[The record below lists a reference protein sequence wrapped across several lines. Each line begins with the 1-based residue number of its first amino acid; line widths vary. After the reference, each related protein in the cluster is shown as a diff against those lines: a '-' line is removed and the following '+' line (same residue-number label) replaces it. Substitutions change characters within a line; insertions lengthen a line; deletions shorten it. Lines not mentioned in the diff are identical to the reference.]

1 MVGKKS
7 GKALLRD
14 EGLER
19 TDNNMELSSWPQIP
33 PINQKNYYTDYLKR
47 DDQYLAFRLQNE
59 EARNRMAKT
68 AKDRDRA
75 LAMAKANDLG
85 IPEADADDGDTNME
99 DAEEATAEAAGSK
112 VIVIHVGSQNLRI
125 GLSSDA
131 LPKTVPMVIARKST
145 TSESEDREEP
155 CPKRLKTDDGSELE
169 PEKMFGSEF
178 SSQYTAMSAELKTHM
193 RQNKRR
199 TLPNS
204 KEMVINY
211 NRRTVPETISEHN
224 DPMRVEWT
232 EIPDVAPEYIVGQA
246 ALRIPDASTPRY
258 KLYWPLKYGWCN
270 ERDYNS
276 KRLLFLDIS
285 LILEDA
291 IKNQLG
297 LTSKKDWLQYSCV
310 FVIPDLY
317 EKSYVTQVLEMLMRE
332 FSFARVCF
340 IQESLA
346 ATFGAGFTSA
356 CVVDIGAQKTSI
368 CCVEEGMCIE
378 NSRVNLKYG
387 GSDVTE
393 TFVKMMLYDHF
404 PYADI
409 NLWRRYDFL
418 LAEELKKNICTMN
431 EASVSVQVF
440 DFHLRVAGQDTR
452 KYTFKAYD
460 EVHLAPMGY
469 FQPSIFDHS
478 LKLNGRRNLISR
490 SVDIYDGQPNDP
502 TSAAQSELLTAIA
515 PPISGQANGDTQ
527 SSTLDMQS
535 TPSRSQQ
542 VSALSRLQEAEATPR
557 SSVAGSPVPEVTS
570 TPQAGGAGT
579 PAVGGQSQSTSQ
591 PRAPTVEERDDILPT
606 FPLDSAILMSIAHAA
621 RSDERKMRDFLGG
634 IMVVGGGSL
643 INGFHS
649 FLEERLQAL
658 RPGFAKEIMIGT
670 PPRDLDPQVVV
681 WKGASVFGKLSGTN
695 DSWIGQLEYD
705 RLVHPTT
712 LNLNY
717 KAVKQ
722 CRMDPPTPKLTL
734 VKTKD
739 CDSADCLIPDN
750 EIPNITLSPP
760 SYYTVRR
767 ADTGYSDMSKS
778 KDGSSSGSFHQ
789 EYIASLR
796 YRNDLPPPDM
806 PPKFLDIP
814 HDGLER
820 FLTPGFA
827 SNLARREEPNIDV
840 DAEGGMPIDLVGIP
854 GLHLGD
860 ESAIM
865 APENPD
871 PIDPADLP
879 LLMTLDQLKNPAP
892 RNTNVSF
899 LRRTQYI
906 SAGLRAPE
914 GPKVTPMRSK
924 SRPAE
929 KVKSQD
935 DPAYIKKYIQKGF
948 DIAYPDSKHV
958 GEDTPS
964 QIKGHT
970 PTKLEVDAWANPVH
984 PDNPKLKPVG
994 FYPLLPDLQGFPDP
1008 GGFVQFKFDKA
1019 PVQDASGKRD
1029 RRMDTGIL
1037 LPSAPEER
1045 VCEEH
1050 ATKVALHK
1058 TNPKLYPD
1066 PGPIPW
1072 DYDLFLPE
1080 KKDSIKKVLASMHIY
1095 NPNRDN
1101 EELYTH
1107 EGSDNSKFHRFD
1119 RMRTFATSAQTLG
1132 GDNKQKDI
1140 AVTLFNP
1147 SEAKEDYL
1155 SSKQKAAYY
1164 YPILGKTRL
1173 KPERARTIAQAGL
1186 APTRPKTK
1194 EDQVDQIQVV
1204 VRDPDEAEVYK
1215 RSLHRA
1221 AIDPKFAKTM
1231 PPPPEGA
1238 NDEHE
1243 SPEEGVKEAVSG
1255 DRELSVEEADRMSD
1269 E

>member
-59 EARNRMAKT
+59 EARNRMTKT

-99 DAEEATAEAAGSK
+99 DAEEATAETVGSK

-125 GLSSDA
+125 GLASDA

-178 SSQYTAMSAELKTHM
+178 SSQYTTMSAELKTHM

-246 ALRIPDASTPRY
+246 ALRIPDESTPRY
-258 KLYWPLKYGWCN
+258 KLYWPMKYGWCN
-270 ERDYNS
+270 ERDYKS

-285 LILEDA
+285 LIIEDA

-393 TFVKMMLYDHF
+393 AFVKMMLYDHF

-440 DFHLRVAGQDTR
+440 DFHLRIAGQDTR
-452 KYTFKAYD
+452 KYNFKAYD

-478 LKLNGRRNLISR
+478 LKLNGRRKLISR

-515 PPISGQANGDTQ
+515 PPITGQVNGDTL
-527 SSTLDMQS
+527 SSTLDVQS

-542 VSALSRLQEAEATPR
+542 VNALSRLQEAEATPR
-557 SSVAGSPVPEVTS
+557 SSVAGSPAPDVTS

-695 DSWIGQLEYD
+695 DSWIGQL
-705 RLVHPTT
+705 
-712 LNLNY
+712 
-717 KAVKQ
+717 
-722 CRMDPPTPKLTL
+722 DPN
-734 VKTKD
+734 KTKD
-739 CDSADCLIPDN
+739 CDSADRAVSDKEISNLI
-750 EIPNITLSPP
+750 LSSPLISP
-760 SYYTVRR
+760 LCIETQALET
-767 ADTGYSDMSKS
+767 ADSGSSNMSKT
-778 KDGSSSGSFHQ
+778 KDGSSSGGFHQ

-924 SRPAE
+924 SRQAE
-929 KVKSQD
+929 KAKSQD

-948 DIAYPDSKHV
+948 DIAYPDSKHA

-964 QIKGHT
+964 QIKGHM

-994 FYPLLPDLQGFPDP
+994 FYPLMPDLQGFPDP

-1019 PVQDASGKRD
+1019 PIQDVSGKRD
-1029 RRMDTGIL
+1029 RRIDTGIL

-1080 KKDSIKKVLASMHIY
+1080 KKDSIKKVLASMQIY
-1095 NPNRDN
+1095 NPDRDN

-1140 AVTLFNP
+1140 AVTLFDP

-1204 VRDPDEAEVYK
+1204 VRDPDEMEVYK

-1231 PPPPEGA
+1231 PPPPEAA

-1243 SPEEGVKEAVSG
+1243 SPEEGDKEAVSG
-1255 DRELSVEEADRMSD
+1255 DREQSVEEADRMSD

>member
-1 MVGKKS
+1 
-7 GKALLRD
+7 
-14 EGLER
+14 
-19 TDNNMELSSWPQIP
+19 
-33 PINQKNYYTDYLKR
+33 
-47 DDQYLAFRLQNE
+47 
-59 EARNRMAKT
+59 
-68 AKDRDRA
+68 
-75 LAMAKANDLG
+75 
-85 IPEADADDGDTNME
+85 
-99 DAEEATAEAAGSK
+99 
-112 VIVIHVGSQNLRI
+112 
-125 GLSSDA
+125 
-131 LPKTVPMVIARKST
+131 
-145 TSESEDREEP
+145 
-155 CPKRLKTDDGSELE
+155 
-169 PEKMFGSEF
+169 
-178 SSQYTAMSAELKTHM
+178 
-193 RQNKRR
+193 
-199 TLPNS
+199 
-204 KEMVINY
+204 
-211 NRRTVPETISEHN
+211 
-224 DPMRVEWT
+224 
-232 EIPDVAPEYIVGQA
+232 
-246 ALRIPDASTPRY
+246 
-258 KLYWPLKYGWCN
+258 
-270 ERDYNS
+270 
-276 KRLLFLDIS
+276 
-285 LILEDA
+285 
-291 IKNQLG
+291 
-297 LTSKKDWLQYSCV
+297 
-310 FVIPDLY
+310 
-317 EKSYVTQVLEMLMRE
+317 
-332 FSFARVCF
+332 
-340 IQESLA
+340 
-346 ATFGAGFTSA
+346 
-356 CVVDIGAQKTSI
+356 
-368 CCVEEGMCIE
+368 
-378 NSRVNLKYG
+378 
-387 GSDVTE
+387 
-393 TFVKMMLYDHF
+393 
-404 PYADI
+404 
-409 NLWRRYDFL
+409 
-418 LAEELKKNICTMN
+418 
-431 EASVSVQVF
+431 
-440 DFHLRVAGQDTR
+440 
-452 KYTFKAYD
+452 
-460 EVHLAPMGY
+460 
-469 FQPSIFDHS
+469 
-478 LKLNGRRNLISR
+478 
-490 SVDIYDGQPNDP
+490 
-502 TSAAQSELLTAIA
+502 
-515 PPISGQANGDTQ
+515 
-527 SSTLDMQS
+527 
-535 TPSRSQQ
+535 
-542 VSALSRLQEAEATPR
+542 
-557 SSVAGSPVPEVTS
+557 
-570 TPQAGGAGT
+570 
-579 PAVGGQSQSTSQ
+579 
-591 PRAPTVEERDDILPT
+591 
-606 FPLDSAILMSIAHAA
+606 
-621 RSDERKMRDFLGG
+621 
-634 IMVVGGGSL
+634 
-643 INGFHS
+643 
-649 FLEERLQAL
+649 
-658 RPGFAKEIMIGT
+658 
-670 PPRDLDPQVVV
+670 
-681 WKGASVFGKLSGTN
+681 
-695 DSWIGQLEYD
+695 
-705 RLVHPTT
+705 
-712 LNLNY
+712 
-717 KAVKQ
+717 
-722 CRMDPPTPKLTL
+722 MDPPTPKLSPI
-734 VKTKD
+734 KSKD
-739 CDSADCLIPDN
+739 CDSVVRAASDKEISDLI
-750 EIPNITLSPP
+750 LSPP
-760 SYYTVRR
+760 LISPPCIETQAQET
-767 ADTGYSDMSKS
+767 ADSDSSNMSKN
-778 KDGSSSGSFHQ
+778 KDGSSSGGFHQ

-929 KVKSQD
+929 KAKSLD

-964 QIKGHT
+964 QIKGHM
-970 PTKLEVDAWANPVH
+970 PTKLEVDAWATPVH

-994 FYPLLPDLQGFPDP
+994 FYPLMPDLQGFPDP

-1019 PVQDASGKRD
+1019 PIQDVSGKRD

-1080 KKDSIKKVLASMHIY
+1080 KKDSIKKVLASMQIY
-1095 NPNRDN
+1095 NPDRDN

-1140 AVTLFNP
+1140 AVTLFDP

-1215 RSLHRA
+1215 RSMHRA

-1231 PPPPEGA
+1231 PPAPEGA

-1243 SPEEGVKEAVSG
+1243 SPEEGDKEAVSR
-1255 DRELSVEEADRMSD
+1255 DREQSVEEADRMSD

>member
-33 PINQKNYYTDYLKR
+33 AINQKNYYTDYLKR

-85 IPEADADDGDTNME
+85 IPEAEMEADGDTNME
-99 DAEEATAEAAGSK
+99 DATEEASNETVGSK
-112 VIVIHVGSQNLRI
+112 VVVIHVGSQNLRI

-131 LPKTVPMVIARKST
+131 LPKTIPMVIARKSA
-145 TSESEDREEP
+145 TSEADDHEEEP
-155 CPKRLKTDDGSELE
+155 CPKRLKLDDGSDME
-169 PEKMFGSEF
+169 PEKMFGPEF
-178 SSQYTAMSAELKTHM
+178 SSQYTTMVAELKTHM

-224 DPMRVEWT
+224 DPMRIEWT
-232 EIPDVAPEYIVGQA
+232 EILDPAPEYIVGQA
-246 ALRIPDASTPRY
+246 ALRIPDDSKPRY
-258 KLYWPLKYGWCN
+258 KLYWPMRHGWCN
-270 ERDYNS
+270 ERDYNN

-291 IKNQLG
+291 IKSQLG
-297 LTSKKDWLQYSCV
+297 LTSEKDWPQYSCV

-317 EKSYVTQVLEMLMRE
+317 EKSYVVQVLEILMRE

-387 GSDVTE
+387 GSDVTDV
-393 TFVKMMLYDHF
+393 FVKMMLYDHF
-404 PYADI
+404 PYAEI

-418 LAEELKKNICTMN
+418 LAEELKKQVCTMN

-452 KYTFKAYD
+452 KYMFKAYD

-469 FQPSIFDHS
+469 FQPTIFENS
-478 LKLNGRRNLISR
+478 TKLEGRRQLISR
-490 SVDIYDGQPNDP
+490 SVDIYDGQSNDP
-502 TSAAQSELLTAIA
+502 TSAAQSEILTALA
-515 PPISGQANGDTQ
+515 PPLTNGQMNGESQ
-527 SSTLDMQS
+527 PNMLDVQA

-542 VSALSRLQEAEATPR
+542 INALSRVQELDATPR
-557 SSVAGSPVPEVTS
+557 SSVAGSPAPETLG
-570 TPQAGGAGT
+570 TPQAGGGGT
-579 PAVGGQSQSTSQ
+579 PGVGGTSQSASHRV
-591 PRAPTVEERDDILPT
+591 PSIEERDDILPS
-606 FPLDSAILMSIAHAA
+606 FPLDTAILTSIAHAA

-643 INGFHS
+643 VNGFHM
-649 FLEERLQAL
+649 FLEERLQLL

-695 DSWIGQLEYD
+695 DSWISQLEYD
-705 RLVHPTT
+705 RLGHR
-712 LNLNY
+712 LLGY
-717 KAVKQ
+717 KSLAPV
-722 CRMDPPTPKLTL
+722 
-734 VKTKD
+734 
-739 CDSADCLIPDN
+739 DSSSRGPGGSLISDSQ
-750 EIPNITLSPP
+750 ISPIALP
-760 SYYTVRR
+760 AQSGGSEQPE
-767 ADTGYSDMSKS
+767 ADMSKS
-778 KDGSSSGSFHQ
+778 KDSSSSGGFHQ

-814 HDGLER
+814 HEGLER

-871 PIDPADLP
+871 PIEPADLP

-892 RNTNVSF
+892 KNVNVSF

-906 SAGLRAPE
+906 SAGIRVPD
-914 GPKVTPMRSK
+914 GPRVTPIRTK
-924 SRPAE
+924 SRPD
-929 KVKSQD
+929 KVKTQD
-935 DPAYIKKYIQKGF
+935 EPAYIKKYLQKGF
-948 DIAYPDSKHV
+948 DIAYPSSKHV

-964 QIKGHT
+964 QIKGHA

-1019 PVQDASGKRD
+1019 PVQGSGGKRD
-1029 RRMDTGIL
+1029 KRMDVAIL

-1045 VCEEH
+1045 ICQEH

-1058 TNPKLYPD
+1058 SNPNLYPD

-1080 KKDSIKKVLASMHIY
+1080 KKESAKNVISSLQLS
-1095 NPNRDN
+1095 NPDRDD
-1101 EELYTH
+1101 EGLYTH
-1107 EGSDNSKFHRFD
+1107 EGTENNKFHRYD
-1119 RMRTFATSAQTLG
+1119 RSRTYATSSQTLG
-1132 GDNKQKDI
+1132 NDQKQKDV
-1140 AVTLFNP
+1140 ALTLFDP
-1147 SEAKEDYL
+1147 SESRDGNGP
-1155 SSKQKAAYY
+1155 SKQKAAYY

-1173 KPERARTIAQAGL
+1173 KPERSRTIAQAGL
-1186 APTRPKTK
+1186 APTLPKSK
-1194 EDQVDQIQVV
+1194 EDQVDQIQVA
-1204 VRDPDEAEVYK
+1204 VRDPDESEIYK
-1215 RSLHRA
+1215 RGLHRA
-1221 AIDPKFAKTM
+1221 AIDPKFAQTM
-1231 PPPPEGA
+1231 PPPPEEPA
-1238 NDEHE
+1238 EE
-1243 SPEEGVKEAVSG
+1243 PQSPERSTHDESRAHEQS
-1255 DRELSVEEADRMSD
+1255 DEEDDDDRMSD
-1269 E
+1269 D